1 MKVKLFIRKLQKAT
15 LTSIQKMK
23 DAGIKIV
30 SPTAKDL
37 KFMDEVAYKHSWP
50 ETAKYTGDKV
60 LQDIKKYLGNKIS
73 LSFALALLVS
83 LLSGKFYF
91 QKEEM

>member
-1 MKVKLFIRKLQKAT
+1 
-15 LTSIQKMK
+15 MK

-60 LQDIKKYLGNKIS
+60 LQDIKKYLGK
-73 LSFALALLVS
+73 
-83 LLSGKFYF
+83 
-91 QKEEM
+91 